1 MNTITDQLADA
12 LRLLDNVTA
21 MTDSEADSLG
31 QAENILRSLLD
42 VQRDA
47 HAAFAGDHTPGPWV
61 ASTYSGPGME
71 RGACVMVGDDTVLDL
86 PFAPA
91 WPEATQRANAR
102 RIVACVNACS
112 AIPTAQLEG
121 GPLAP
126 SPRIGIKMEGGV
138 IQNVFADTEAAV
150 YVIDYDVED
159 AAPPDGYENEDHAVC
174 QLEQDGGGTAE
185 CVLSRYGAEVSPRWF
200 QRMDAALAVR
210 SAELDEEQESAE
222 APRP

>member
-31 QAENILRSLLD
+31 QAENILRGLVD
-42 VQRDA
+42 V
-47 HAAFAGDHTPGPWV
+47 
-61 ASTYSGPGME
+61 
-71 RGACVMVGDDTVLDL
+71 
-86 PFAPA
+86 
-91 WPEATQRANAR
+91 
-102 RIVACVNACS
+102 
-112 AIPTAQLEG
+112 QLEG

-138 IQNVFADTEAAV
+138 IQNVFADTEAVV

-210 SAELDEEQESAE
+210 SAELDEEQEHDGGGMT
-222 APRP
+222 P